1 MELGNLTFLHDLTE
15 AVLGKWT
22 MILKEENNASQE
34 ARNTYSSHL
43 SVLMSARKLNDM
55 QQGLNP
61 GGSLPH

>member
-1 MELGNLTFLHDLTE
+1 
-15 AVLGKWT
+15 